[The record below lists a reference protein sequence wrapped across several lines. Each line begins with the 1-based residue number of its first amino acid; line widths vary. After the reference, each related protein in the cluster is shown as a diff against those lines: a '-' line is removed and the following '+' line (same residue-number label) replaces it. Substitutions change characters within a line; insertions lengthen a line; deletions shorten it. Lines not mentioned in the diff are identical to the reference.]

1 MADAEHNPTA
11 QQYFD
16 RINKQKRDARDKQR
30 DSIYD
35 EVDRDLRKQP
45 YWHGKKTFLGS
56 GDVAHRGPRAGWEE
70 VSLGKYRW
78 RPTKA
83 R

>member
-1 MADAEHNPTA
+1 MPDAEHNPTA
-11 QQYFD
+11 KQYFD

-30 DSIYD
+30 DDLYD
-35 EVDRDLRKQP
+35 EVDHDLKKQH
-45 YWHGKKTFLGS
+45 YWHGKKTF
-56 GDVAHRGPRAGWEE
+56 RGFGTGPGASKDGWEE
-70 VSLGKYRW
+70 VSLGRYRW